1 MLRKKWLL
9 AILFIAT
16 LVISL
21 IVGNFRTDYVTAQ
34 DNADKKLV
42 MVTSADYPPYQFRK
56 TDSGNSEI
64 VGFDIDIAKYIAK
77 KLGYELEI
85 RDTDFSGIIPALQSG
100 RANFAMSGMTPTV
113 ERKKN
118 VAFSDL
124 YYEAKNTIVSQ
135 KTSNLKTPA
144 DLAGKKV
151 GVELGT
157 TQEKTAKSLKDVQVV
172 ALNRPGSIIQDLKTK
187 RLDAAILED
196 TVAKGYVANNPELT
210 YEPIPTTSEEA
221 GSAIAFPKNSPLVNS
236 FNQVLREMKQTGEL
250 QKLVTKWFGNDGEKL
265 SSYQANN
272 DVATAATPSNTAVAQ
287 NTQNT
292 PNTGRKLIMVTSA
305 DYPPY
310 EFRKT
315 GSGDAIIGFDVDIAK
330 YITRELGYELE
341 IKDTDFSGLIPAL
354 QSGRANFAMAGMT
367 PTPERLKNVD
377 FSDIYYEAKNT
388 IVAKKGS
395 NLKIIADLSG
405 KKVGVQLG
413 STQEKF
419 AKEKIKGAKIVAL
432 NKTGDLIQ
440 EIKSN
445 RINAAIIEDTI
456 AKGFI
461 ANNPDLEFT
470 TIPNSSEEAGSAIA
484 FPKGSPLV
492 QPFNKVLQQMKQNGE
507 MDALVKKWF
516 ENQGGNQAAEEQKK
530 PSSFDTAWA
539 SIPFIAQ
546 GIIVTL
552 QFTLISAFFGFLWGI
567 VLALF
572 KISTIKPLNL
582 FAKAYTSVF
591 RGTPLLLQIALVY
604 YATPQLTGYDIPALL
619 AGVITFTLN
628 SGAYISETI
637 RGGILAV
644 DKGQR
649 EAALSL
655 GVPYQPMM
663 KDIIL
668 PQAVKNIL
676 PSLVNESIALLKD
689 SSLVS
694 TIGVVDVLRRAQ
706 IVGAEKYIYFEPLL
720 VAGLIY
726 YVLVML
732 LTWGGSK
739 LERRLQR
746 SA

>member
-21 IVGNFRTDYVTAQ
+21 IVGNLQTDYVTAQ
-34 DNADKKLV
+34 DNAGKKLV

-64 VGFDIDIAKYIAK
+64 VGFDIDIAKYIAQ
-77 KLGYELEI
+77 KLGYKLEI
-85 RDTDFSGIIPALQSG
+85 RDVDFSGIIPALQSG
-100 RANFAMSGMTPTV
+100 RANFAMSGMTPTA

-157 TQEKTAKSLKDVQVV
+157 TQEKTAKALKDVQVV
-172 ALNRPGSIIQDLKTK
+172 ALNRPGSIIQDLKSK

-196 TVAKGYVANNPELT
+196 TVAKGYVAKNPELI

-236 FNQVLREMKQTGEL
+236 FNQVLREMKQNGEL
-250 QKLVTKWFGNDGEKL
+250 QKLVTKWFGSDGEKV
-265 SSYQANN
+265 SSYQPNNNVAN
-272 DVATAATPSNTAVAQ
+272 AATTSNITVAQ
-287 NTQNT
+287 NQNS
-292 PNTGRKLIMVTSA
+292 GRKLIMVTSA

-315 GSGDAIIGFDVDIAK
+315 GSGDEIIGFDVDIAK

-341 IKDTDFSGLIPAL
+341 IRDTDFSGIIPAL

-377 FSDIYYEAKNT
+377 FSEIYYEAKNT
-388 IVAKKGS
+388 IVAKKGA
-395 NLKIIADLSG
+395 NLKTIASLVG
-405 KKVGVQLG
+405 KKIGVQLG

-445 RINAAIIEDTI
+445 RIVAAIIEDAI

-470 TIPNSSEEAGSAIA
+470 TIPNSSEAAGSAIA

-516 ENQGGNQAAEEQKK
+516 ENQGGNQAAEEEKK

>member
-1 MLRKKWLL
+1 MLRRKWLL

-16 LVISL
+16 LVLSL
-21 IVGNFRTDYVTAQ
+21 LLGNLKTDYVTAQ
-34 DNADKKLV
+34 NNAGKKLV
-42 MVTSADYPPYQFRK
+42 MVTSADYPPYQFRQ
-56 TDSGNSEI
+56 TDGGNNEI
-64 VGFDIDIAKYIAK
+64 VGFDIDIAKYIAQ

-85 RDTDFSGIIPALQSG
+85 KDTDFSGIIPALQSK
-100 RANFAMSGMTPTV
+100 RADFAMSGMTPTA

-118 VAFSDL
+118 VDFSEL
-124 YYEAKNTIVSQ
+124 YHESKNTIVSQ
-135 KTSNLKTPA
+135 KTSNLKNPA

-157 TQEKTAKSLKDVQVV
+157 TQEKTAKALKDVKVI
-172 ALNRPGSIIQDLKTK
+172 ALNKPGSIIQELKSK

-196 TVAKGYVANNPELT
+196 TVAKGYIANNPELI
-210 YEPIPTTSEEA
+210 YQSIPTTSEEA

-250 QKLVTKWFGNDGEKL
+250 QKLVTKWFGSNSDR
-265 SSYQANN
+265 QVTNQTNTNVANAAIANN
-272 DVATAATPSNTAVAQ
+272 TTVAQ
-287 NTQNT
+287 
-292 PNTGRKLIMVTSA
+292 NTGRKLIMVTSA

-315 GSGDAIIGFDVDIAK
+315 GAGGEIVGFDVDIAK

-341 IKDTDFSGLIPAL
+341 IRDTDFSGIIPAL
-354 QSGRANFAMAGMT
+354 QSGRADFAMAGMT
-367 PTPERLKNVD
+367 PTPERRQNVD

-395 NLKIIADLSG
+395 NLTEITNLSG
-405 KKVGVQLG
+405 KRVGVQLG

-419 AKEKIKGAKIVAL
+419 AKENIKGAKIASL
-432 NKTGDLIQ
+432 NRTGDLIQ
-440 EIKSN
+440 EIKAN
-445 RINAAIIEDTI
+445 RIDAAIIEDTI
-456 AKGFI
+456 ARGFI
-461 ANNPDLEFT
+461 ANNPDLEFNA
-470 TIPNSSEEAGSAIA
+470 IPSSPEEAGSAIA

-492 QPFNKVLQQMKQNGE
+492 QPFNSILQRMKQTGE
-507 MDALVKKWF
+507 IEALVKKWF
-516 ENQGGNQAAEEQKK
+516 ENQGGNQTAEAEQR
-530 PSSFDTAWA
+530 PSSLATAWA

-546 GIIVTL
+546 GILVTL

-567 VLALF
+567 ILALF
-572 KISTIKPLNL
+572 KISTLKPLNW

-604 YATPQLTGYDIPALL
+604 YATPQLTGYNIPALL

-644 DKGQR
+644 DKGQK

-676 PSLVNESIALLKD
+676 PSLVNECIALLKD